1 MGAGMLPTRERI
13 ALPRFGEDVAPCFG
27 ASVTI
32 AIFRAVDG
40 EIVDQVDFTLHSQR
54 ALDRIRLLR
63 DQEVDTLI
71 CGGLQERV
79 EEMISA
85 AGIRVF
91 SWVAGN
97 VEELLAAH
105 LQGKL
110 RSGADR
116 PPGEAQA
123 EPLPSSPARQ
133 GDRKR

>member
-1 MGAGMLPTRERI
+1 MRPNREKI
-13 ALPRFGEDVAPCFG
+13 AIPRFGEDVAPCFG
-27 ASVTI
+27 ASATI
-32 AIFRAVDG
+32 AIFITEDG

-79 EEMISA
+79 EEMIAA

-97 VEELLAAH
+97 AEELLAAYLRGQLH
-105 LQGKL
+105 S
-110 RSGADR
+110 RSGPSHPREQQDR
-116 PPGEAQA
+116 
-123 EPLPSSPARQ
+123 
-133 GDRKR
+133 GDLSTVKDQKR